1 MKNLLYI
8 SFVILLFSC
17 KKTPVNNSGNGNG
30 NGNGNNNNS
39 AVIFER
45 LITPSTVNP
54 MVTSFNSQHYI
65 YVDTVTLKN
74 KLFVFLPGTTG
85 SPQFY
90 KLIVKI
96 LNLN

>member
-1 MKNLLYI
+1 M
-8 SFVILLFSC
+8 FSC
-17 KKTPVNNSGNGNG
+17 KKTPVDNSG
-30 NGNGNNNNS
+30 NGNGNNNNNP

-45 LITPSTVNP
+45 FITPSTVNP

-90 KLIVKI
+90 KLIVKKSSSNG
-96 LNLN
+96 LSFNWFDVP